1 MSRYLLKGGRVI
13 DPSRNLDAVQDLL
26 IDGEKISSAAPNG
39 TEEVIDVSGLVVSPG
54 LIDIHVHLREPGGS
68 AKETIRS
75 GTRAAVAGG
84 FTSVVAMPNTT
95 PAVDGSN
102 TVAWIMQKTRET
114 GVCKVFPT
122 GCISKDRKG
131 EVLAPIGSLKKAGVV
146 AITDD
151 GSCIQ
156 SNELMRRALEY
167 CKMFDLPVM
176 DHCQDEALTQ
186 GAVMHEGY
194 WSVVLGLRGWPRI
207 AEEVIVSRN
216 ALLAEMTGAHVHCQ
230 HLSSFGSVRILREA
244 RNRGI
249 PISGEVCPHHIA
261 LTDELIQGYDTNY
274 KMNPPLRTQ
283 KDIEALLEGI
293 ADGTIEYLG
302 SDHAPHCSYEK
313 EVEFDH
319 APFGIVGLE
328 TELALFL
335 THLVHKKVIS
345 LPEMIRRFTQQAAK
359 LLKLEEGTLQ
369 PGKDA
374 DITVFDPGVEW
385 TVDKTKF
392 YSASENTPFHGT
404 VLKGRAIYTFVRG
417 QKAFDLRSGLIAG

>member
-13 DPSRNLDAVQDLL
+13 DPSRNLDVIQDVL
-26 IDGEKISSAAPNG
+26 IDGEKISNEAPNG
-39 TEEVIDVSGLVVSPG
+39 SEEVIDVSGLVVSPG

-68 AKETIRS
+68 AKETIRT
-75 GTRAAVAGG
+75 GTRSAVAGG

-95 PAVDGSN
+95 PPVDGAN
-102 TVAWIMQKTRET
+102 TVAWMMQRTRET

-146 AITDD
+146 AISDD
-151 GSCIQ
+151 GSCVQ

-176 DHCQDEALTQ
+176 DHCQDEALTK

-244 RNRGI
+244 RRRGI
-249 PISGEVCPHHIA
+249 SISGEVCPHHIA
-261 LTDELIQGYDTNY
+261 LTDESIQGYDTNF
-274 KMNPPLRTQ
+274 KMNPPLRGQ
-283 KDIEALLEGI
+283 KDIDALLEGI

-328 TELALFL
+328 TELPLFL
-335 THLVHKKVIS
+335 THLVHKKILT
-345 LPEMIRRFTQQAAK
+345 LPELIRRLTQSAAK

-374 DITVFDPGVEW
+374 DITVFDPDMEW

-392 YSASENTPFHGT
+392 YSASQNTPFHGT
-404 VLKGRAIYTFVRG
+404 VLKGRAVYSFVRG
-417 QKAFDLRSGLIAG
+417 RKAFDLRSGFIAG